1 MHNGVTFHPGQGNNA
16 YIFPGVGL
24 GALVIRA
31 KRVTDSMF
39 HRAALTLA
47 EAVPDDMLSRGSVFP
62 SLEDLK
68 AVSLEIAVSVAREAY
83 RLGIATVPEPAD
95 LKQTIREYTWQP
107 EYRPLI

>member
-1 MHNGVTFHPGQGNNA
+1 MNKGVTYHQGQGNNA
-16 YIFPGVGL
+16 CIFPGVGL
-24 GALVIRA
+24 GALVVGA
-31 KRVTDSMF
+31 KRVNDSMF

-62 SLEDLK
+62 SLENLK

-83 RLGIATVPEPAD
+83 RLGITTVPEPAD
-95 LKQTIREYTWQP
+95 LEQAIRKYTWQP